1 MFVRIREYGV
11 LVPGERTVDGNWC
24 EKSMSLEQAFGEHG
38 MWVKQDLG
46 GKSRKVLE
54 ADGEEEEKPKLP
66 EKKVGVRV
74 MDFKGCGLTDMT
86 LRKVAHIVRV
96 NTTLESLLVPWNR
109 VSDEGATFL
118 GQSLSQN
125 RSLVSLD
132 LSRNSIGDEG
142 CLRLCEGVRAN
153 STITK
158 LNLDFNVDIGAAGVQ
173 GVAEMLLG
181 NSRITELGLSG
192 IGVGNK
198 GALQLASALLP
209 NTAMTVL
216 GLSRSS
222 IGPEGA
228 TALAKALSAPLGGNQ
243 TLLSLDLS
251 SNQIGDLGARA
262 LSTALRPEVSSSR
275 PAASAA
281 SLPTRA
287 EGLTDL
293 DLRDNKLGPKAM
305 TDIAAMLKANR
316 VLRSLNA
323 SHNRCLPLEKPLSLP
338 THQPTHPDWSR
349 FCSQRGR
356 GTLPAKKQLPA
367 DHGTL
372 PPISPP

>member
-1 MFVRIREYGV
+1 MFVKIREYGV
-11 LVPGERTVDGNWC
+11 LVPGERTVDGNW
-24 EKSMSLEQAFGEHG
+24 SDGSISLEQAFGEHG
-38 MWVKQDLG
+38 VWVKQDMV
-46 GKSRKVLE
+46 GKSRKFLE
-54 ADGEEEEKPKLP
+54 ADKDEEEVPKISD
-66 EKKVGVRV
+66 KKVGVRV

-86 LRKVAHIVRV
+86 LRKVAHIVKV
-96 NTTLESLLVPWNR
+96 NTTLELLHVPWNR
-109 VSDEGATFL
+109 VSDEGATCL
-118 GQSLSQN
+118 GQSLGHN
-125 RSLVSLD
+125 YSLVSLD

-153 STITK
+153 STLTK
-158 LNLDFNVDIGAAGVQ
+158 LNLDYNVDIGGPGVK
-173 GVAEMLLG
+173 GVAEMLLE
-181 NSRITELGLSG
+181 NSRLTELGLSG

-209 NTAMTVL
+209 NTTMTVL

-228 TALAKALSAPLGGNQ
+228 TALAKALSAPLGANQ
-243 TLLSLDLS
+243 SLLSLDLS
-251 SNQIGDLGARA
+251 SNHIGDLGARA

-275 PAASAA
+275 PSTSAHPG
-281 SLPTRA
+281 SSPSRA

-323 SHNRCLPLEKPLSLP
+323 SHNRYANLLPLFCAHTSHLITKRHSLKNLP
-338 THQPTHPDWSR
+338 FLCSASSR
-349 FCSQRGR
+349 AR
-356 GTLPAKKQLPA
+356 
-367 DHGTL
+367 
-372 PPISPP
+372 

>member
-1 MFVRIREYGV
+1 M
-11 LVPGERTVDGNWC
+11 P
-24 EKSMSLEQAFGEHG
+24 
-38 MWVKQDLG
+38 
-46 GKSRKVLE
+46 KVS
-54 ADGEEEEKPKLP
+54 

-86 LRKVAHIVRV
+86 LRKVAHIVKV
-96 NTTLESLLVPWNR
+96 NTTLELLHVPWNR
-109 VSDEGATFL
+109 VSDEGATCL
-118 GQSLSQN
+118 GQSLGHN
-125 RSLVSLD
+125 YSLVSLD

-153 STITK
+153 STLTK
-158 LNLDFNVDIGAAGVQ
+158 LNLDYNVDIGGPGVK
-173 GVAEMLLG
+173 GVAEMLLE
-181 NSRITELGLSG
+181 NSRLTELGLSG

-209 NTAMTVL
+209 NTTMTVL

-228 TALAKALSAPLGGNQ
+228 TALAKALSAPLGANQ
-243 TLLSLDLS
+243 SLLSLDLS
-251 SNQIGDLGARA
+251 SNHIGDLGARA

-275 PAASAA
+275 PSTSAHPG
-281 SLPTRA
+281 SSPSRA

-323 SHNRCLPLEKPLSLP
+323 SHNRYSTLCSFFCVHTSHLITKRHPLKNLHFLCPAS
-338 THQPTHPDWSR
+338 SR
-349 FCSQRGR
+349 AR
-356 GTLPAKKQLPA
+356 
-367 DHGTL
+367 
-372 PPISPP
+372 